1 MTRRDLP
8 ATLAET
14 VERWKRGDTDAAANV
29 LARFTAR
36 ARGIAKSGLS
46 DTSLVDDGVQETYCI
61 ALRRIGSLRD
71 PQAFEA
77 WFANVARSATR
88 NVRKRNRTQPVAEER
103 GFDRNSGSPVDTVLS
118 EEFQRKIVEAI
129 KCLPSATREAAE
141 PFFLDG
147 LDYGDLAERLGKP
160 LGTVKRRIHEGRR
173 RLRWML
179 RGYLADSERHRG
191 LRVGHEDE
199 VENAEGDR

>member
-1 MTRRDLP
+1 MRRELP
-8 ATLAET
+8 ETLAET
-14 VERWKRGDTDAAANV
+14 VERWKRGDMDAAANV
-29 LARFTAR
+29 LAQFAAR
-36 ARGIAKSGLS
+36 ARGIAGSGLS
-46 DTSLVDDGVQETYCI
+46 DASLREDAVQEAYCI

-88 NVRKRNRTQPVAEER
+88 NVRNRSRTLPVADDCIFE
-103 GFDRNSGSPVDTVLS
+103 RNSGSPGDSVLS
-118 EEFQRKIVEAI
+118 EEFRQKVEEAI
-129 KCLPSATREAAE
+129 RRLPSATREAAE
-141 PFFLDG
+141 PFFLDD

-191 LRVGHEDE
+191 LQVGHEDE